1 MSGAIDGRLLNR
13 TELAKIFAVS
23 TNTISTWVEKGCPYV
38 ERGSNGVEYQ
48 FDSAAVIEWKIQRA
62 VENVTMS
69 AGDEGCKDSSKA
81 RREDA
86 DCRRAVANAVV
97 AEIGADEALKSV
109 VSRHDA
115 LADLATFCQVL
126 RTGLSNMAAKIAARA
141 TTMDSAP
148 EIEALARKETN
159 RAFAAARLELG
170 RRWLPESDADDEPD
184 GEDQQPP
191 EG

>member
-1 MSGAIDGRLLNR
+1 MTGPIDGRPINR
-13 TELAKIFAVS
+13 GDLAALCGVS
-23 TNTISTWVEKGCPYV
+23 LPTVDSWIENGCPFL
-38 ERGSNGVEYQ
+38 ERGSRGVEWR
-48 FDSAAVIEWKIQRA
+48 FDSAAVIDWRIQRA
-62 VENVTMS
+62 VEKAVMDTG
-69 AGDEGCKDSSKA
+69 GDNSKG

-115 LADLATFCQVL
+115 IADLATFCQVL

-141 TTMDSAP
+141 TTMNSAP

-170 RRWLPESDADDEPD
+170 RRWLPERDADDEPD
-184 GEDQQPP
+184 GEDQHPP

>member
-48 FDSAAVIEWKIQRA
+48 FDSAAVIDWKIQRA
-62 VENVTMS
+62 VENVAMN
-69 AGDEGCKDSSKA
+69 AGDDSSKS

-115 LADLATFCQVL
+115 IADLATFCQVL

-170 RRWLPESDADDEPD
+170 RRWLPEHDADDEPV

>member
-13 TELAKIFAVS
+13 IELAKIFAVS

-48 FDSAAVIEWKIQRA
+48 FDSAAVIDWKIQRA
-62 VENVTMS
+62 VENVAMS
-69 AGDEGCKDSSKA
+69 AGDDSSKS

-115 LADLATFCQVL
+115 IADLATFCQVL

-170 RRWLPESDADDEPD
+170 RRWLPESDADDEPH
-184 GEDQQPP
+184 GADQHPP